1 MPSLLH
7 HTYGS
12 FHIDRSG
19 EYLNFLLFADLM
31 KFIAGD
37 VLLLVV
43 VALSLVVILLSSIS
57 EIQQRRLPCECA
69 ERAAAAA
76 AAGFGIEILWFFW

>member
-19 EYLNFLLFADLM
+19 EYLNFLPIM
-31 KFIAGD
+31 KFIAD
-37 VLLLVV
+37 DALLLVV
-43 VALSLVVILLSSIS
+43 VALPLVVILLSSIS
-57 EIQQRRLPCECA
+57 EI
-69 ERAAAAA
+69 
-76 AAGFGIEILWFFW
+76 